1 MIFRPLGIYR
11 NFRIKGTYAKV
22 LAFLRH
28 FFFNVRLVPIGDI
41 RSDTFTLFCHSPA
54 RYFNCFH
61 TM

>member
-28 FFFNVRLVPIGDI
+28 FFFHCKTR
-41 RSDTFTLFCHSPA
+41 THW
-54 RYFNCFH
+54 
-61 TM
+61 